1 MILAPTS
8 DQNQIESQEKTKPN
22 FPLIFRLILELFGL
36 LLDRLWV
43 AFWLPLAGFG
53 LHWGSPW
60 PPLAPILDLQDAI
73 PSLFSAMDSFGRY
86 FPSPWA
92 AFGPHFGFL
101 WLLLG
106 SLGTLFDPTWP
117 SFWAS
122 NFRINRLIL
131 ARLSPDECWRV
142 PAESKR
148 ILRNRLVIIEV
159 HRHLIFLKVSNR
171 RLPQHAESKKQG
183 GRRCVARWASSIV
196 HDRI

>member
-1 MILAPTS
+1 M
-8 DQNQIESQEKTKPN
+8 
-22 FPLIFRLILELFGL
+22 FPWIFRWILELFGL
-36 LLDRLWV
+36 LLDRLWA

-60 PPLAPILDLQDAI
+60 PPLAPSLDLQDAI
-73 PSLFSAMDSFGRY
+73 PSLFSATDYFGMC

-106 SLGTLFDPTWP
+106 SLGILFGPTWP

-131 ARLSPDECWRV
+131 ARVSPDEYWRV
-142 PAESKR
+142 PAKSKR
-148 ILRNRLVIIEV
+148 ILRNRLVIIEG
-159 HRHLIFLKVSNR
+159 HLHLIFSKVSNS
-171 RLPQHAESKKQG
+171 RLPQQAEFKKQG
-183 GRRCVARWASSIV
+183 GGGASPAG
-196 HDRI
+196 RLQ